1 MKILVVGD
9 WHSQVHEEPVARA
22 LAKLGHTVDR
32 FAWHKYFQPALAPIP
47 GLTALNRINCK
58 FQNKYLAGPRFQ
70 AVNRDLL
77 ARVIQSQPDMLFIY
91 RGTHIT
97 AATLRAIKHACPRAI
112 LVGYNNDDPFAP
124 QQPRWAWRH
133 FVQAIPEY
141 DLALAYRQHNLGD
154 FRNAGAR
161 RVELLRSWFV
171 PETNHPL
178 ILSPE
183 DRARFE
189 CDVVFVGHYEPDGR
203 LELLES
209 IVQHGFRLR
218 LFGPGRGYRWQGW
231 YPWIE
236 KSTILKHLAPIKL
249 IQGEDYNRALCGAKV
264 ALCFLSKLNRDTY
277 TRRCFEIPA
286 TGTFMLSE
294 YSHDLATLYREGVEA
309 EYFRNQDELIC
320 KLRQYLNDDPL
331 RKKVAQA
338 GYQRVLADGHDVGSR
353 MKQVLKWVAQM
364 LPGEV
369 ANG

>member
-1 MKILVVGD
+1 MKILIAGD
-9 WHSQVHEEPVARA
+9 WHSDLHEEPVYRA
-22 LAKLGHTVDR
+22 FQKLGHEARR
-32 FAWHKYFQPALAPIP
+32 FAWHEYF
-47 GLTALNRINCK
+47 RIRSGGRMPNIFDTVNCK
-58 FQNKYLAGPRFQ
+58 FQNKYMVGPRITKL
-70 AVNRDLL
+70 NRDLI
-77 ARVIQSQPDMLFIY
+77 AKANEYHPDLLFIY

-97 AATLRAIKHACPRAI
+97 RDTLRAIKHSKPKTV
-112 LVGYNNDDPFAP
+112 LVGYNNDDPFSKAYS
-124 QQPRWAWRH
+124 WWKWRH
-133 FVQAIPEY
+133 FLKAVPEY
-141 DLALAYRQHNLGD
+141 DLVLAYRQHNLRE
-154 FRNAGAR
+154 FEHAGAKQVR
-161 RVELLRSWFV
+161 LLRSWFV
-171 PETNHPL
+171 PERNHPVS
-178 ILSPE
+178 LSAG

-209 IVQHGFRLR
+209 IVKQGFRLR

-249 IQGEDYNRALCGAKV
+249 IQGEDYNKALCGAKV

-294 YSHDLATLYREGVEA
+294 YSNDLVTLYREGVEA
-309 EYFRNQDELIC
+309 DYFRNPDELIC
-320 KLRQYLNDDPL
+320 KLRQYLNDDQL

-338 GYQRVLADGHDVGSR
+338 GYQRVLTDGHDVVSR
-353 MKQVLKWVAQM
+353 MKQVLKWVAPM
-364 LPGEV
+364 LQGEV